1 MQQAGQEDG
10 SAAWLIT
17 ACWDALARAETRQL
31 GFEIDRNEFEA
42 KAKKKEKLEVLEP
55 TSSSVNALTAEMPP
69 DALLAVSAW
78 KGQDHGWA
86 CVKTV
91 MDSGAVD
98 SVAPSSMA
106 PGVAIQPSPGSQRGQ
121 NYLSASNER
130 IPNLGQQTL
139 AVRTEEGVDATATF
153 QIADVARPLN
163 SVGKMCD
170 LGKRV
175 MFGKKGG
182 VIWDIATGHMTKF
195 RREADGVYEL
205 NLWMK
210 EGSSPSGFT
219 WPGK

>member
-1 MQQAGQEDG
+1 MERNQA
-10 SAAWLIT
+10 
-17 ACWDALARAETRQL
+17 R
-31 GFEIDRNEFEA
+31 
-42 KAKKKEKLEVLEP
+42 P
-55 TSSSVNALTAEMPP
+55 VNALTMEMPP
-69 DALLAVSAW
+69 DALHAVSAW

-175 MFGKKGG
+175 MFGRKGG

-195 RREADGVYEL
+195 KREADGVYEL

-210 EGSSPSGFT
+210 EGSSSAGFT